1 MNQMNSILVDK
12 PVNEVERDFIVVIV
26 MCVAVLAFLSFTQ
39 SNLT

>member
-12 PVNEVERDFIVVIV
+12 SVNEVERDFVVVLV
-26 MCVAVLAFLSFTQ
+26 MCVAVSAFLSFTH